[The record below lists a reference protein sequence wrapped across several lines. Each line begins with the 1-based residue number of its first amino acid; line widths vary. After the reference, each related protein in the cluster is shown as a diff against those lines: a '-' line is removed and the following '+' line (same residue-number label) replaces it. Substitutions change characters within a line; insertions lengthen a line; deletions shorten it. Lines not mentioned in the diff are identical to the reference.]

1 MRSIDSKVVRVDR
14 LKLPKKIVP
23 GRFRIDQLK
32 VMEAAATANHQ
43 TVSDWVRAASE
54 EVLANSRLL
63 VQETHRLIKTSNELM
78 AHFIRK

>member
-32 VMEAAATANHQ
+32 VMEAADTANHQ

-63 VQETHRLIKTSNELM
+63 VQETHRLIKNSNELM